1 VNIHQEEEPHGD
13 LGQDYKIRVCKYQ
26 NIGTNIFFQCFVMSE
41 LQTDSY
47 WFFLRRE
54 PSSLESMMY
63 CWCSV
68 VSSC

>member
-47 WFFLRRE
+47 
-54 PSSLESMMY
+54 
-63 CWCSV
+63 
-68 VSSC
+68 